1 MMVVMVV
8 VMVVEGVMG
17 VMAVTAITTPVIA
30 TLMMR
35 PKMRQPAVWMSL
47 HGGGDFFLML
57 SKAAQIEG
65 DSPPLK

>member
-17 VMAVTAITTPVIA
+17 VMAVTATTPVIA

>member
-8 VMVVEGVMG
+8 VVVEGVMG

-47 HGGGDFFLML
+47 HGGGDDL
-57 SKAAQIEG
+57 SDAEQG
-65 DSPPLK
+65 SPDRGR

>member
-1 MMVVMVV
+1 MMVVMV
-8 VMVVEGVMG
+8 VMVVEGVM
-17 VMAVTAITTPVIA
+17 AVTPVIA

-35 PKMRQPAVWMSL
+35 PQMWQPAVWMSL
-47 HGGGDFFLML
+47 HGGGDFFPML